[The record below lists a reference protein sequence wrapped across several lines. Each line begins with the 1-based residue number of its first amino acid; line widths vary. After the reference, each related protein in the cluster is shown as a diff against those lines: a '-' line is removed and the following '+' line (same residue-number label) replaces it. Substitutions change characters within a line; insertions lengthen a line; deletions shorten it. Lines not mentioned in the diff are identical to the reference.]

1 MKLLSSRRT
10 EPIRVKLHVRAFID
24 GRMLRV
30 ATEVDAQ
37 EGDRLKDLLKQ
48 LRRNGTVDSS
58 VVRQAL
64 RGNPAVMVLRNGERL
79 TMPGAV
85 DEVLADGDE
94 VSLLT
99 PMAGG

>member
-1 MKLLSSRRT
+1 MKLFGRRCT
-10 EPIRVKLHVRAFID
+10 KPIRVKVHVRAFID

-30 ATEVDAQ
+30 AADVDAQ
-37 EGDRLKDLLKQ
+37 EGDCLRDLLKQ
-48 LRRNGTVDSS
+48 LRRTGTVDSS
-58 VVRQAL
+58 VVGQIL

-79 TMPGAV
+79 TMRGAAN
-85 DEVLADGDE
+85 EVLADGDE